1 MNEQVGMNG
10 EEGEGKSD
18 NKKRVF
24 LNEPL
29 AYWYSPCKTGICNV
43 TQTANLS
50 TKKMYET
57 CQMEF
62 NCINIH
68 P

>member
-29 AYWYSPCKTGICNV
+29 AYWYSTCKTGICNV
-43 TQTANLS
+43 T
-50 TKKMYET
+50 ET
-57 CQMEF
+57 EYF
-62 NCINIH
+62 NM
-68 P
+68 